1 MENER
6 KIGII
11 RYIYLYLVT
20 AITIVLIIIS
30 TIGFIRIGLEEVFGV
45 KGWEE
50 METPDQYYECM
61 DDTLFYTYSNPKGE
75 RVAKDPN
82 MTEEEMEKEREECKK
97 EGEEKRAMQ
106 HANNVKRELV
116 MWFSMIIVALPMY
129 VYHWG
134 IIKKE
139 AKK

>member
-30 TIGFIRIGLEEVFGV
+30 TIGFIRIGLEELVFDV

-50 METPDQYYECM
+50 LEDPKMYYECN
-61 DDTLFYTYSNPKGE
+61 DDTLFYKYDEKGTRVLKTPK
-75 RVAKDPN
+75 KS
-82 MTEEEMEKEREECKK
+82 EEEMEKEREKCMQETMKK
-97 EGEEKRAMQ
+97 RQMQ
-106 HANNVKRELV
+106 HTNDVKRNLV
-116 MWFSMIIVALPMY
+116 TWLSMLIVALPMY